1 MIKFINQDSLIIYCI
16 KTRYGE
22 NMKCPHCGLENP
34 DDFKYCHECGT
45 YLAPEF
51 DAYNARKH
59 QNGYGSQ
66 FYGDSE
72 FTVSTDD
79 LIGANSSKVIIIGYL
94 VAVLFGWGGILLN
107 LLLGAMGSFGFFGFV
122 GFVFP
127 GFLLNSSIPRIRKHA
142 YIQMIIMIVGFAL
155 TLYMMFRAFL

>member
-22 NMKCPHCGLENP
+22 NMKCPRCGLENP

-51 DAYNARKH
+51 DAYNA
-59 QNGYGSQ
+59 
-66 FYGDSE
+66 
-72 FTVSTDD
+72 
-79 LIGANSSKVIIIGYL
+79 IGANSSKVIIIGYL

-155 TLYMMFRAFL
+155 TLYVMFRTFL

>member
-22 NMKCPHCGLENP
+22 NMKCPRCGLENP

-45 YLAPEF
+45 YLA
-51 DAYNARKH
+51 
-59 QNGYGSQ
+59 YGSQ

-155 TLYMMFRAFL
+155 TLYVMFRTFL